1 MTSYSYIEGKIPEG
15 KIPNREI
22 SSMQNSYRQISFL
35 GDTGRFLTFRIP
47 AGKIPFFSAGKIP
60 VCKISCGLIFRG

>member
-15 KIPNREI
+15 KIPDREIWEI

-47 AGKIPFFSAGKIP
+47 AGKIPFFFFGHT
-60 VCKISCGLIFRG
+60 